1 MIRLLKIELQKII
14 YSRQVWIILGL
25 YILLIIPV
33 AYLIDSISLGGSSNG
48 EAMHGGMA
56 INFFNFPAVWHNMAY
71 LFTWFQLFLGIIII
85 SLVTTEFSQRTLR
98 QNIIDG
104 LTKWEIIWS
113 KELVIILLSS
123 ISTLLLIAFTLIF
136 GTQGEYTSFWV
147 GFKVIP
153 VYFICT
159 MLYLNFAY
167 FLSFGVKKSGL
178 AIGLLLLYSI
188 IIENL
193 ITFKLPDT
201 IAQYFPMKMLSV
213 MIPNPLGSML
223 SLESEVQLTLQY
235 TLVSIAYIGLFI
247 LLIKWMLNK
256 GHAAK

>member
-14 YSRQVWIILGL
+14 YSRQLWIILGL

-33 AYLIDSISLGGSSNG
+33 AYAIDSVSLGGSSNG
-48 EAMHGGMA
+48 EAMPGGMA

-123 ISTLLLIAFTLIF
+123 ISTLLLVAFTLIF
-136 GTQGEYTSFWV
+136 GNQGPDTSLWTGSGSGFNVWV
-147 GFKVIP
+147 TDGGSDTTLVK
-153 VYFICT
+153 YFRPFE
-159 MLYLNFAY
+159 YLNT
-167 FLSFGVKKSGL
+167 LSPS
-178 AIGLLLLYSI
+178 
-188 IIENL
+188 
-193 ITFKLPDT
+193 
-201 IAQYFPMKMLSV
+201 
-213 MIPNPLGSML
+213 PL
-223 SLESEVQLTLQY
+223 LESDQQSFL
-235 TLVSIAYIGLFI
+235 
-247 LLIKWMLNK
+247 K
-256 GHAAK
+256 GQ

>member
-1 MIRLLKIELQKII
+1 M
-14 YSRQVWIILGL
+14 
-25 YILLIIPV
+25 P
-33 AYLIDSISLGGSSNG
+33 
-48 EAMHGGMA
+48 GGMA

-123 ISTLLLIAFTLIF
+123 ISTLLLVAFTLIF
-136 GTQGEYTSFWV
+136 GNQGTDTSLWA
-147 GFKVIP
+147 GIKVIP

-167 FLSFGVKKSGL
+167 FLSFWVKKSGL

-201 IAQYFPMKMLSV
+201 VAQYFPMKMLSA

-223 SLESEVQLTLQY
+223 ALESEVQLTLPY
-235 TLVSIAYIGLFI
+235 TLISLAYIALFI
-247 LLIKWMLNK
+247 FLIKWMLDK

>member
-14 YSRQVWIILGL
+14 YSRQLWIILGL

-33 AYLIDSISLGGSSNG
+33 AYAIDSVSLGGSSNG
-48 EAMHGGMA
+48 DAMPGGMA

-123 ISTLLLIAFTLIF
+123 ISTILLVAFTLIF
-136 GTQGEYTSFWV
+136 GNQGPDTSTWT
-147 GFKVIP
+147 GIRVIP
-153 VYFICT
+153 VYFICA

-167 FLSFGVKKSGL
+167 FLSFWVKKSGL
-178 AIGLLLLYSI
+178 AIGLLLLYTI

-193 ITFKLPDT
+193 ITFKLSDT
-201 IAQYFPMKMLSV
+201 VAQYFPMKMLSA

-223 SLESEVQLTLQY
+223 SLESEVQFTLQY

-247 LLIKWMLNK
+247 ILIKWMLDK
-256 GHAAK
+256 GHSAK

>member
-1 MIRLLKIELQKII
+1 MIRLLKIELHKII

-48 EAMHGGMA
+48 EAMPGGMA

-71 LFTWFQLFLGIIII
+71 LFTWFQLFLGIVII

-104 LTKWEIIWS
+104 LTKWEIVWS

-123 ISTLLLIAFTLIF
+123 ISTLLLVALTLIF
-136 GTQGEYTSFWV
+136 GNQGPDTSLWA
-147 GFKVIP
+147 GIRVIP
-153 VYFICT
+153 VYFTCT

-167 FLSFGVKKSGL
+167 FLSFWVKKSGL

-201 IAQYFPMKMLSV
+201 VAQYFPMKMLSA
-213 MIPNPLGSML
+213 MIPNPLGAML
-223 SLESEVQLTLQY
+223 ALESEVQLTLPY
-235 TLVSIAYIGLFI
+235 ILGSIAYIALFI
-247 LLIKWMLNK
+247 ILIKWMLNR